1 MAEVKQIKLAGRQ
14 VGLKGLDQIFDDLAP
29 KYSPGREAELA
40 QVILARAK
48 KTNYIPDGVAE
59 EYSRALL
66 NEFKRHLGLEVAQQK
81 LEGIQI
87 QVLGPGCAGCHQLVQ
102 NVIDALAAVGKQGQ
116 VELVTD
122 ALEIAAARVQGQPA
136 LIINGQVKAVG
147 TSPSPAQIERML
159 LELEEA

>member
-1 MAEVKQIKLAGRQ
+1 MPDVKQIKLAGRQ
-14 VGLKGLDQIFDDLAP
+14 VGLKGLDQIFEDLAP
-29 KYSPGREAELA
+29 KYSLESEAELA
-40 QVILARAK
+40 QEILARAQ
-48 KTNYIPDGVAE
+48 KTNYIPDGAAA

-66 NEFKRHLGLEVAQQK
+66 DEFKRHLGLEVAPPEV
-81 LEGIQI
+81 EGIHI

-102 NVIDALAAVGKQGQ
+102 NVIDALASVGKQGS

-122 ALEIAAARVQGQPA
+122 ALEIAAARVKGQPA

-159 LELEEA
+159 TDLDED